1 MSANAKFRISL
12 INLASLL
19 LAMTATGIP
28 AVKVQKLNLGAAYEK
43 QERFE
48 EGVEACLQAIK
59 LKPDW
64 AEAHYN
70 LGVALSKLN
79 RWAEAVEAFKQAVK
93 IKSVY
98 AEAHFN
104 LGVACLN
111 LGDQKAAKAAYDT
124 LKTLDADLA
133 SRLLKLIVQ

>member
-1 MSANAKFRISL
+1 MRNS
-12 INLASLL
+12 
-19 LAMTATGIP
+19 
-28 AVKVQKLNLGAAYEK
+28 VKLKPEFADAWFNLGATYEK
-43 QERFE
+43 QGRFE
-48 EGVEACLQAIK
+48 EEIDACLQAIK

-70 LGVALSKLN
+70 LGVALSKLS

-93 IKSVY
+93 IKSGY

-111 LGDQKAAKAAYDT
+111 LGDQKAAKAVYET

-133 SRLLKLIVQ
+133 GRLLKLISQ